1 MIRSIPLLKKGIT
14 VFHPFQW
21 VTLVQ
26 GACKI
31 RPYIVE
37 AMGTDDFLSFETSLD
52 EEYAILIKNLP
63 KEIEQEKTKKIKWS
77 EIRAVIIEAKQPF
90 TMLFKY
96 DLVVPWQCGDVG
108 RAGFQECYQTLSSG
122 SINTRKNSFI

>member
-52 EEYAILIKNLP
+52 GEYAILIKNLP
-63 KEIEQEKTKKIKWS
+63 N
-77 EIRAVIIEAKQPF
+77 R
-90 TMLFKY
+90 
-96 DLVVPWQCGDVG
+96 
-108 RAGFQECYQTLSSG
+108 
-122 SINTRKNSFI
+122 TRKNEKNQMEQNKSCDH